1 MVAKETGYR
10 RKKRQPRPL
19 DAAKLEELALAYV
32 ARFATSSAKLATYL
46 KRKIRERGFDSEDDR
61 EPDIAGLIAR
71 LVERYIELGY
81 IDDAAYAR
89 SRGEGLR
96 QRGYGARRVEQD
108 LRAAGIDED
117 VRQDVAGTEHQGR
130 QAAYRLAERR
140 RFGPFG
146 APLDR
151 KLREKQIAAMARA
164 GHSFDAAKA
173 MVDAVDIGAAADWV
187 AEAEGMD

>member
-1 MVAKETGYR
+1 MVSKETGYSRRR
-10 RKKRQPRPL
+10 RKPKPL

-32 ARFATSSAKLATYL
+32 ARFSTSSAKLATYL
-46 KRKIRERGFDSEDDR
+46 QRKTRERGFEGADEEEADVRS
-61 EPDIAGLIAR
+61 LIAA
-71 LVERYIELGY
+71 LVERYVELGY

-96 QRGYGARRVEQD
+96 SRGYGARRVEQD

-117 VRQDVAGTEHQGR
+117 VRQDVAGSEFEER
-130 QAAYRLAERR
+130 QSAYRLAERR

-151 KLREKQIAAMARA
+151 KIREKQIAAMVRA

-173 MVDAVDIGAAADWV
+173 MVDAADIDRAADWV
-187 AEAEGMD
+187 AEAEGME